1 MLIDANIIWLIC
13 LALATPIAGV
23 VGFAIQLR
31 TVKKIRLENEKLTLE
46 ILTLRKEQEESE
58 RRIVSASTEE
68 VIKYNDVLFSRR
80 GPDDYDER
88 SSNSP
93 IVDFAIK
100 TAFMILFVVIIFY
113 LIFDIYRLGQWL
125 YSLAY

>member
-93 IVDFAIK
+93 IVDFAINY
-100 TAFMILFVVIIFY
+100 VC
-113 LIFDIYRLGQWL
+113 
-125 YSLAY
+125 